1 MSKKLFFFGV
11 CFLLCIFMV
20 VDIASA
26 MSSPS
31 YRLEW
36 YTPLTGSGGS
46 MSSANYKMDFTV
58 GQSASI
64 NLMTSTNRAC
74 LGYWCGLIDWRVF
87 LPLILKN

>member
-1 MSKKLFFFGV
+1 MNQRYLFSLVCLLACVFFATE
-11 CFLLCIFMV
+11 
-20 VDIASA
+20 IASA
-26 MSSPS
+26 MDSTN

-46 MSSANYKMDFTV
+46 MSSTNYKLDFTV

-64 NLMTSTNRAC
+64 NIMDSTNRAC

>member
-1 MSKKLFFFGV
+1 MNQRSLFVVGCLLACVFFATE
-11 CFLLCIFMV
+11 
-20 VDIASA
+20 IASA
-26 MSSPS
+26 MGSTN

-46 MSSANYKMDFTV
+46 MSSTNFKLDFTV

-64 NLMTSTNRAC
+64 NLMTSTYRDC